1 MAKRLGIIASC
12 ESLDIPD
19 VDIRAICKG
28 HSGDMRNAIG
38 ALQTYASKPT
48 DTSKQQFIQSLLSP
62 DVNYSLVLRLCF
74 RSHDVQG
81 AYKELTGGFVK
92 NPRKLVRGLF
102 DYALENPASD
112 EAMRRVIS
120 AAVQAERDLINGV
133 DDTIAVHEFVRTLCG

>member
-1 MAKRLGIIASC
+1 MDKFATS
-12 ESLDIPD
+12 SLFSDSMF
-19 VDIRAICKG
+19 VSVSSTCFL
-28 HSGDMRNAIG
+28 S
-38 ALQTYASKPT
+38 S
-48 DTSKQQFIQSLLSP
+48 IQSLLSP